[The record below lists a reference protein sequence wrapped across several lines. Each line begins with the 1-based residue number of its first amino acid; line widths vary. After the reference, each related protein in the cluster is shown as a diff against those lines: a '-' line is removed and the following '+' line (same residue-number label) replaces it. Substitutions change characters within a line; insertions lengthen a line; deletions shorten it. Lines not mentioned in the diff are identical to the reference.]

1 MFFASFA
8 WSFVFVSLPFHIQAI
23 STLDPVATLT
33 WTGWI
38 LGITSLITVVS
49 APLWGRLAERR
60 DPRLLYVAV
69 ETLQGLGFFA
79 MAAARTLGELFMARM
94 VLGVMGASS
103 TFAFMLAGRAP
114 DAAQV
119 RRQVAAV
126 QSAMTVGQVLGPLAG
141 AVAAARL
148 GFRPSFVLGGLIL
161 LACALVVRWGA
172 VAPEPPAGRA
182 RHRRR
187 VRLRDLVFSCA
198 IVLVGSTQL
207 FFLASV
213 LPQILPEL
221 GVAPGDTLQVGGI
234 LIFASAA
241 AAAVG
246 AVVAPWLA
254 DAAPERRL
262 VPVLLGLSA
271 VFMGGLALAHTVWP
285 YTVVRFLQVL
295 CIAPVFPL
303 VVARVAQSGGAAIGL
318 LNSARIAA
326 AFVGPV
332 LATTILARA
341 PAESLYLVLAL
352 LGLGCVPMEALR
364 ERRRRHRPASH
375 LSPPGLPPDP
385 TAPGDRGV

>member
-161 LACALVVRWGA
+161 LACALVVRWAPWRPSPRPGA
-172 VAPEPPAGRA
+172 RATGAG
-182 RHRRR
+182 
-187 VRLRDLVFSCA
+187 S
-198 IVLVGSTQL
+198 
-207 FFLASV
+207 
-213 LPQILPEL
+213 
-221 GVAPGDTLQVGGI
+221 
-234 LIFASAA
+234 ASATSSSPAPSSWSAPRSSSSSPRSCPRSSRSWAWPRGTRSRSA
-241 AAAVG
+241 A
-246 AVVAPWLA
+246 
-254 DAAPERRL
+254 
-262 VPVLLGLSA
+262 S
-271 VFMGGLALAHTVWP
+271 
-285 YTVVRFLQVL
+285 
-295 CIAPVFPL
+295 
-303 VVARVAQSGGAAIGL
+303 
-318 LNSARIAA
+318 
-326 AFVGPV
+326 
-332 LATTILARA
+332 
-341 PAESLYLVLAL
+341 
-352 LGLGCVPMEALR
+352 
-364 ERRRRHRPASH
+364 
-375 LSPPGLPPDP
+375 
-385 TAPGDRGV
+385 